1 MKKSLFRIALSKLLY
16 VILFVSIQVAALVV
30 MFLFFQEKFAY
41 FYAVC
46 ILFSL
51 AAALHII
58 NSERNPAYKIAWLIP
73 LLLVPIFGG
82 PLYAIFGK
90 IHPKRREIQKF
101 RQVLRQTAEA
111 LRDDNAGLE
120 QLSQVVPEA
129 LPHVRYIQTA
139 AAVPPYCHTDTQYY
153 PLGEEMFAAMCQELE
168 GAKRFIFLEYFIIH
182 EGTMWN
188 TMLEILE
195 RKAREGVEVRV
206 MFDDVGSLLTLP
218 RHYERQLR
226 QKGIQA
232 CVFNPFHSILSS
244 RFNNRDHRKICV
256 VDGTVG
262 FTGGINL
269 ADEYI
274 NAVEVHGHWKDGG
287 VRLRGDAVW
296 SLTVMFL
303 AMWDFVCGK
312 SEDFSR
318 FRGDPQVL
326 SAVFPDG
333 FVQPYTDMP
342 LDREN
347 VGENVYLNLINR
359 AQTSICITT
368 PYLILDNETIT
379 ALQTAAKSGVD
390 VQIITPYV
398 PDKKYVQFL
407 TRSNYEALLR
417 DGVRIYEYTPGF
429 IHMKNCICDSKYA
442 VVGTINFD
450 YRSLYLHFECAAWMC
465 NSKAVGQVQED
476 FEQTLALSRE
486 VTLDSMQQLGFFKR
500 LLLSVLRVFSPL
512 F

>member
-90 IHPKRREIQKF
+90 IHPTRCEIQSL
-101 RQVLRQTAEA
+101 RQVLHQTAEA
-111 LRDDNAGLE
+111 LRDENAGLE

-129 LPHVRYIQTA
+129 LPHARYIQTA
-139 AAVPPYCHTDTQYY
+139 AAVPPYFRTDTQYY
-153 PLGEEMFAAMCQELE
+153 PLGEEMFTAMCQELE
-168 GAKRFIFLEYFIIH
+168 GAERFIFLEYFIIH

-188 TMLEILE
+188 TILEILE
-195 RKAREGVEVRV
+195 RKAREGVEVRG
-206 MFDDVGSLLTLP
+206 MFDDMGSLLTLP

-226 QKGIQA
+226 QKGLQA

-256 VDGTVG
+256 VDGLVG

-326 SAVFPDG
+326 SAVLPDG

-429 IHMKNCICDSKYA
+429 IHMKNCVCDSKYA

-486 VTLDSMQQLGFFKR
+486 VTLDSMQQLGFIKR
-500 LLLSVLRVFSPL
+500 LLLSILRAVSPL